1 MQTDVK
7 RALAETDSDKIQ
19 AGNRQWWTD
28 HTMSYDWRNRVGEA
42 RFTAPWFDEIDRRFA
57 HGARLFAHQHQPF
70 DRIIP
75 FDRLHGR
82 SVLEIGCGMGLH
94 SELMA
99 RAGAKLTSVDISD
112 TSVEA
117 TRRRFDL
124 RGLDADIRRMDARQL
139 AFPDASFD
147 FVWSW
152 GVIHHSA
159 DTAAII
165 REVARVLR
173 QDGETRIMVY
183 NLNGTAAY
191 ATIVRDYLSGFWR
204 GRSLDEVLWARSDG
218 FMARFYSQDILTD
231 IMRLFF
237 SRVTAQTFGQ
247 EADAVPLPARLRRLI
262 IPLMS
267 HESLVRRAN
276 QAGAFLFMTAT
287 K

>member
-1 MQTDVK
+1 VK